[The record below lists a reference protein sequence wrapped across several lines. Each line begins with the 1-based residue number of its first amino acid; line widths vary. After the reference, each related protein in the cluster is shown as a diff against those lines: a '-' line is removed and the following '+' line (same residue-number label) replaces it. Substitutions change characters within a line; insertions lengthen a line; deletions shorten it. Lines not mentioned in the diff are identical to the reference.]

1 MDLFNP
7 VKLHAVLIS
16 DRLVL
21 ATLAHSR
28 HHLDAAY
35 RSRLL
40 DEIAH
45 AAVELGS
52 KGAIFE
58 VISIGAQQ
66 VRIELG
72 NLLTQ
77 ELIVVVRVV
86 RIQILDM

>member
-72 NLLTQ
+72 KLLTQ